1 MSDIVNPARNS
12 DIARRAMEAVDEA
25 MGPVALYG
33 LASPDGGFA
42 PIYEASVEA
51 LVERARTANPQL
63 PQGVALIRVQESLM
77 RTVRSQITRLGSV
90 SLDFDG
96 VAHPRTFAVYDEVGG
111 YAVPQIVFGAL
122 PENASLYREGV
133 CEAIAVYYL
142 PPDEGRPV
150 VNKVT
155 GAEEVWTNDFYAS
168 GYLGIVRKFAT
179 VADAEDAR
187 VSLGRAISAI
197 GRQASAYEP
206 FGDDADDTPTGAIYI

>member
-1 MSDIVNPARNS
+1 MSEIVNPARNS

-33 LASPDGGFA
+33 FASPEGGFA
-42 PIYEASVEA
+42 PSYEVSVDT
-51 LVERARTANPQL
+51 LVERARTANPRL
-63 PQGVALIRVQESLM
+63 PKGLALVRVQETMM
-77 RTVRSQITRLGSV
+77 RICRSQISRLGSV

-96 VAHPRTFAVYDEVGG
+96 VAHPRTWGVYDEVGG
-111 YAVPQIVFGAL
+111 YGVPQIAFGAL
-122 PENASLYREGV
+122 PEDANLYQEGV

-142 PPDEGRPV
+142 PPDEGRQV

-155 GAEEVWTNDFYAS
+155 GAEEVWTNDFSAS

-187 VSLGRAISAI
+187 VSLARAISAI

-206 FGDDADDTPTGAIYI
+206 FGGEDDDTPIGAIYI

>member
-1 MSDIVNPARNS
+1 MSEIVNPARNS

-33 LASPDGGFA
+33 FASPEGGFA
-42 PIYEASVEA
+42 PSYEASVEA
-51 LVERARTANPQL
+51 LVKRARTANPHM
-63 PQGVALIRVQESLM
+63 PKGVALIRVQEALM
-77 RTVRSQITRLGSV
+77 RTCRSQISRLGSV

-96 VAHPRTFAVYDEVGG
+96 IAHPRTFAVYDEVGG
-111 YAVPQIVFGAL
+111 CGVPQIVFGAL
-122 PENASLYREGV
+122 PEEAHLYREGV

-179 VADAEDAR
+179 VTEAEDAR

-206 FGDDADDTPTGAIYI
+206 FGDDDDDTPTGAMYI